1 MKKILNYFFQG
12 LLFTVPLA
20 VTLWVLLRAIIW
32 IDSLLPFQVPIHV
45 PGFSKFE
52 IPGLG
57 LLAIFVIV
65 SVIGYFGT
73 KYIRNPLFSYLERAI
88 ERAPLAKLIYT
99 SVKDLIGAFVG
110 EKKRFNHPVM
120 VKLEKNSDTWR
131 IGFITN
137 DDLSHI
143 GMGVEQVAVY
153 LPFSYSFMGELVI
166 VPRDHVKAIDSSG
179 TDMMKFI
186 ISGGVTE
193 FKSG

>member
-12 LLFTVPLA
+12 LLFTVPIA
-20 VTLWVLLRAIIW
+20 VTLWVLIHAIIW
-32 IDSLLPFQVPIHV
+32 IDGLLPFQIPIKI
-45 PGFSKFE
+45 PGIPQLE

-57 LLAIFVIV
+57 LLAIFFIV

-73 KYIRNPLFSYLERAI
+73 KYIRNPFFAYLEKLI
-88 ERAPLAKLIYT
+88 EKAPMAKLIYT

-120 VKLEKNSDTWR
+120 VKFEKNSEAYR

-137 DDLSHI
+137 DDLSQT
-143 GMGVEQVAVY
+143 GMGKDQVAVY
-153 LPFSYSFMGELVI
+153 LPFSYSFMGELII
-166 VPRDHVKAIDSSG
+166 VPRENVKPINSSG
-179 TDMMKFI
+179 THMMKFI

-193 FKSG
+193 I